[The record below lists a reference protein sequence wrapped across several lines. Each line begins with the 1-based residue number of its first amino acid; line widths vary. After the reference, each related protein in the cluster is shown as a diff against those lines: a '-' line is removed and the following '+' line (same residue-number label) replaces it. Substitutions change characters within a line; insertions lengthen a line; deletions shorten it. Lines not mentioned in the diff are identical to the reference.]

1 MSLEGHCIKSDGRN
15 GRKKTMMEPEKK
27 LGFGFMRM
35 PLTDP
40 GDQMAIDMPQLEK
53 MVDCFFDRGFT
64 YCDTAWMYHD
74 FASEDA
80 VGKAV
85 TDRYP
90 RDAFTIATKM
100 PDMMLHSAEEPA
112 QIFAQQKKK
121 LQVDYFDY
129 YLVHDMNNVNYEKAK
144 KFGAIDFLRQKKE
157 SGEIRCL
164 GFSCH
169 DTPEYLDQVLTE
181 NPFFE
186 FVQLQINYLD
196 WESAGIQSHKCYDVC
211 VKHGKKVI
219 VMEPVKG
226 GTLADPPEDV
236 KQLLQQVHPDW
247 SPASWAIRFA
257 ASLPEVMVVLSGMS
271 TLTQLE
277 ENTAFMEHFEPLTP
291 AENELLLKAAEM
303 IRKSVAIPCTGC
315 RYCVEANH
323 CPKGIL
329 IPNYFALYNTRKM
342 MHRKDFSPEVE
353 YYGNYVN
360 QGYGRASAC
369 ISCKGCE
376 KVCPQHIHIS
386 EWLPEVAK
394 DLEE

>member
-1 MSLEGHCIKSDGRN
+1 MR
-15 GRKKTMMEPEKK
+15 EPDKK

-35 PLTDP
+35 PLTNPD
-40 GDQMAIDMPQLEK
+40 DQTAVDMPQLEK
-53 MVDCFFDRGFT
+53 MVDYFLDKGFT

-74 FASEDA
+74 FSSEDA

-85 TDRYP
+85 VDRYP

-100 PDMMLHSAEEPA
+100 PDMMLHSAEESE
-112 QIFAQQKKK
+112 QIFEKQKEK
-121 LQVDYFDY
+121 LHVDHFDY

-144 KFGAIDFLRQKKE
+144 KFNVIDFLRKKRE
-157 SGEIRCL
+157 SGEISCL

-169 DTPEYLDQVLTE
+169 DTPEFLDQVLTE

-236 KQLLQQVHPDW
+236 KQMLKQAHPDW
-247 SPASWAIRFA
+247 SPAAWAIRFA

-271 TLTQLE
+271 TLSQME
-277 ENTAFMEHFEPLTP
+277 ENASFMEHFEPLTSE
-291 AENELLLKAAEM
+291 ENEILIKAAEM
-303 IRKSVAIPCTGC
+303 IRQTIAIPCTGC

-342 MHRKDFSPEVE
+342 MNREDFSPEVE

-360 QGYGRASAC
+360 QGFGKASDC
-369 ISCKGCE
+369 ISCRACE

-386 EWLPEVAK
+386 EWMPKVAK